1 MSARFFG
8 ANYFINLK
16 AGRSSL
22 IAVFHLEPFSIPA
35 GKQNRFKMRK
45 FQLKEEQ
52 MAPLSEINDFSDGQL
67 YVVQPLHFKT
77 NNLYMDVAVVGDL
90 VYKQPSRVGQED
102 FYRFIECE
110 EHGAEMIRP
119 LEPFPL

>member
-8 ANYFINLK
+8 ANYFINFK

-35 GKQNRFKMRK
+35 GKQNHFKMRK